1 VGVQCGFGGSLW
13 GWGVGGEEEGG
24 EGEGGEGEGVRGGGG
39 GGAWR
44 MWERD
49 GTTDGGLGA

>member
-1 VGVQCGFGGSLW
+1 
-13 GWGVGGEEEGG
+13 
-24 EGEGGEGEGVRGGGG
+24 VRGGGG